1 MRNLSIAELVDSTGV
16 PAATIHY
23 YLRNGLL
30 PMPARVAPN
39 RFAYDERHVQGLRLI
54 RTLRERRRL
63 SLPMIKRILPDLLR
77 LEATEAFLP
86 EMWDR
91 ALAPRLARRARPPS
105 TRLLEAAKEAFAAR
119 GYDAVNVDE
128 ICRAARIAKGSF
140 YRHYRSKELLFFAA
154 AESAAA
160 DAVALFHR
168 ALADP
173 ALADPALAA
182 ETSLAGDPSLA
193 GPSPG
198 GEDPPASGAPGA
210 GGRSAVGPEV
220 AAALLARFLE
230 PRLPIFLDLLTGAL
244 QRRPSYQR
252 AARGILSGAVTEVGV
267 SLGAA
272 DPTAAGLQAVGSAIG
287 LVFGQVAGFA
297 GTDGPGHLTGG
308 RDGDQVPVA
317 GL

>member
-30 PMPARVAPN
+30 PMPVRTAPN
-39 RFAYDERHVQGLRLI
+39 RFSYDDRHVQGLRLI

-63 SLPMIKRILPDLLR
+63 SLPMIRRILPDLLR

-91 ALAPRLARRARPPS
+91 ALAPRMARRARPPS
-105 TRLLEAAKEAFAAR
+105 TRLLEAAKEAFAVR

-160 DAVALFHR
+160 DAVALFR
-168 ALADP
+168 EALADP
-173 ALADPALAA
+173 ALDPADPEAA
-182 ETSLAGDPSLA
+182 G
-193 GPSPG
+193 
-198 GEDPPASGAPGA
+198 
-210 GGRSAVGPEV
+210 
-220 AAALLARFLE
+220 ALLARFLQ
-230 PRLPIFLDLLTGAL
+230 PRLPIFLDLLAGAL

-252 AARGILSGAVTEVGV
+252 AASGILSGAVTEVGV

-272 DPTAAGLQAVGSAIG
+272 DPTAAGLQAVGSAMG
-287 LVFGQVAGFA
+287 LVFGQVAGFV
-297 GTDGPGHLTGG
+297 GTDGPDLSTGR
-308 RDGDQVPVA
+308 RDGQDVPVA

>member
-1 MRNLSIAELVDSTGV
+1 MQNLTIAELVALTGV
-16 PAATIHY
+16 PSATVHY

-160 DAVALFHR
+160 DAVTLFREALGEPPSEQEPRR
-168 ALADP
+168 AAQ
-173 ALADPALAA
+173 
-182 ETSLAGDPSLA
+182 
-193 GPSPG
+193 G
-198 GEDPPASGAPGA
+198 GERNPG
-210 GGRSAVGPEV
+210 
-220 AAALLARFLE
+220 ALLARFLQ
-230 PRLPIFLDLLTGAL
+230 PRLPIFLDLLEGAV
-244 QRRPSYQR
+244 QRRPSYQS
-252 AARGILSGAVTEVGV
+252 AARRILSAAVTEVGA

-272 DPTAAGLQAVGSAIG
+272 DPAEVGLQTVGSAMG
-287 LVFGQVAGFA
+287 LVFGQVAGFL
-297 GTDGPGHLTGG
+297 GTDGPDLSTGPP
-308 RDGDQVPVA
+308 DGEHVPVA